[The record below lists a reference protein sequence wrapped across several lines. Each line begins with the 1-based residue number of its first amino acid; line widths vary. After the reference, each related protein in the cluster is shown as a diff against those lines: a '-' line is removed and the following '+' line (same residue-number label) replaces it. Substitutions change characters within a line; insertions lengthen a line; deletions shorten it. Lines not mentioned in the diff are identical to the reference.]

1 VKVKEYPSEIL
12 LIEYNLL
19 TLKSSFFIVKIF
31 SIDDF
36 LFLSPDVFLFYLKL
50 WIKNIK
56 KKTKFLIKSEF
67 SEIIDTKNASIKK
80 LEYQS

>member
-1 VKVKEYPSEIL
+1 MDKKY
-12 LIEYNLL
+12 
-19 TLKSSFFIVKIF
+19 
-31 SIDDF
+31 
-36 LFLSPDVFLFYLKL
+36 
-50 WIKNIK
+50 K